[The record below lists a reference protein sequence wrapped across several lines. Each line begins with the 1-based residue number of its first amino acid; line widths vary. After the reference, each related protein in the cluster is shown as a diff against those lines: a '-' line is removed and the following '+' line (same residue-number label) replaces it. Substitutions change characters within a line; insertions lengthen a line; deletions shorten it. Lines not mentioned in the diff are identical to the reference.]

1 MAHYREQRRLV
12 WMALL
17 VSLLLHIL
25 VFSLRSVGRG
35 DLGIAASAG
44 HSERGF
50 AYRLLLPAPVQKG
63 LASTAVIA
71 PSFTASTVRSIER
84 PVPQIHGDAA
94 GILTPPSPIHLLEG
108 SSTESHAELA
118 PEVLKP
124 SATVAQ
130 PTPAVPLV
138 PKSQNSFAANSK
150 ELSDDDLDQVSPSG
164 YTGSGFALFRHML
177 RQSLEAQLNGQS
189 LQMPDHTNLDCR
201 FKLLMSRKD
210 IQLRGVKCVSDA
222 QFERLQ
228 TLLQTDKLPSSLDFG
243 LGPAVVTVRATGNG
257 QIRMD

>member
-1 MAHYREQRRLV
+1 MAQYQEQRRLV

-35 DLGIAASAG
+35 DSGGAVSTG
-44 HSERGF
+44 HPERGF
-50 AYRLLLPAPVQKG
+50 AYRLLLSAPAEKG
-63 LASTAVIA
+63 VARSAVTA
-71 PSFTASTVRSIER
+71 PSPVSSAARSIKTS
-84 PVPQIHGDAA
+84 VPQIQGDTVRT
-94 GILTPPSPIHLLEG
+94 LTPPGTRPLLGG
-108 SSTESHAELA
+108 STAESETVLA
-118 PEVLKP
+118 PDVVKP
-124 SATVAQ
+124 PATVELPA
-130 PTPAVPLV
+130 PAVPLV
-138 PKSQNSFAANSK
+138 PKSQKPLATNSK

-164 YTGSGFALFRHML
+164 YSGSGFALFRHML
-177 RQSLEAQLNGQS
+177 RQSLEAQLTGQS

-201 FKLLMSRKD
+201 FKLLMSRKE

-228 TLLQTDKLPSSLDFG
+228 ALVQTDKLPSSLDFG